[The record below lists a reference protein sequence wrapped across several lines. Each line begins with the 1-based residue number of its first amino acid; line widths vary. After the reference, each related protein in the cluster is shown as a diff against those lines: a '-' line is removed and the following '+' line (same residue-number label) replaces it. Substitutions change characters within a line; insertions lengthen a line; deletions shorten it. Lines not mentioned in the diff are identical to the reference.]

1 MQMRDF
7 RKQRLMLTLSPMV
20 VEKLKEEAKRLQLTS
35 SGFVELVLRKYFE
48 MEPRLGELHVKD
60 A

>member
-1 MQMRDF
+1 MRDF

-20 VEKLKEEAKRLQLTS
+20 VEKLKEEAKKLQLSS
-35 SGFVELVLRKYFE
+35 SGFVELILRKYFE
-48 MEPRLGELHVKD
+48 MEPRLGEVHVKD

>member
-1 MQMRDF
+1 MRDF

-20 VEKLKEEAKRLQLTS
+20 VEKLKEEAKKLQLTS

-48 MEPRLGELHVKD
+48 IEPKVGGEVYEQNK
-60 A
+60 

>member
-1 MQMRDF
+1 MRDF